1 MKFNEP
7 DFTLLYCN
15 AAASLPVLICCEILL
30 HSRDNFF
37 HLDTGY
43 KAELSDIAP
52 ACTVME
58 CLRSSL
64 GSTEIIVPTI
74 WLLNTASRAIWRKNS
89 CVQTLLSR
97 HKYLDDYYQ
106 YNFSSGLFLAFHLQS
121 KHPELEPQS
130 HLVS

>member
-7 DFTLLYCN
+7 GFTLLYCN
-15 AAASLPVLICCEILL
+15 ATASLPVLICCEILL
-30 HSRDNFF
+30 RSGDTFF

-43 KAELSDIAP
+43 KAELGDAAP
-52 ACTVME
+52 ARSYGM

-97 HKYLDDYYQ
+97 HKYLYDYYQ
-106 YNFSSGLFLAFHLQS
+106 YNFSSGLFLAFHLES
-121 KHPELEPQS
+121 KHPKLEPQS
-130 HLVS
+130 HLLS